1 MARWYGFVPKDE
13 RKNRQWRLDVIRQ
26 AAGSRETREYVWEAC
41 RADTL
46 FYFNGFYWTF
56 DPRLPGD
63 KTVPFITY
71 PFQDR
76 AIERIENSIHHGMDL
91 VIEKSRDLGAS
102 WVCMGVFEKRWHFIP
117 DQEFLVISRD
127 EDSVDKPGKKGSLFG
142 KVDFLHNLTPPWLMP
157 KGWPG
162 EPKKPCRTRGM
173 FVNPDTGATITC
185 SATIA
190 AGGVGDRV
198 TAILFDEFSR
208 HEKGDELDL
217 GTADTTNC
225 RIFNFTAYGEGNAAD
240 RLRRAP
246 GKRKMKLVW
255 WMDPRKNRGLY
266 QWDGDRQKF
275 RYFVCNAESELEE
288 CPPHEYGDWADDP
301 GLPEEG
307 LAPMAF
313 EPHRDGKLR
322 SPEYDHQERRR
333 GNPRWMAINWDIDY
347 VASDN
352 KFFDMKL
359 IRELETEDARD
370 PVWVGDVEV
379 DEGTGEFI
387 GLVQKENG
395 PLKLWCRLDALGNP
409 PKSDLGYAAGV
420 DISTGRGITN
430 SCLMFGDADTGEK
443 VAEYVTPHHPPEKF
457 ARRSFALGYFF
468 LSASGTPALMAWEKC
483 GPGEDFGKSLDELGY
498 SHLYYHSAEL
508 DRVKQNRPRFAGWPP
523 SAARRAILF
532 GEYQVSLRQR
542 RFRNRSSI
550 ALRECSD
557 FIETPI
563 GCEYKQRF
571 AMKKG
576 KGVAAMDTTGAKAN
590 HGDRVTG
597 DALCNAGMIQLGR
610 PKFDRPDEEKQNPA
624 EVFGTLA
631 WRIKRHQREVRNR
644 RDGHIWG

>member
-26 AAGSRETREYVWEAC
+26 AAGSRETRDYIWEAC
-41 RADTL
+41 KADTL

-56 DPRLPGD
+56 DPRLSGD

-71 PFQDR
+71 PFQDN
-76 AIERIENSIHHGMDL
+76 AIEKIENSIHHGMDL

-102 WVCMGVFEKRWHFIP
+102 WMCMGVFEKRWHFLR

-162 EPKKPCRTRGM
+162 DFKHPARTRGM
-173 FVNPDTGATITC
+173 FVNPWTGSTITG

-240 RLRRAP
+240 RLRRDKH
-246 GKRKMKLVW
+246 KRKMRLIW

-275 RYFVCNAESELEE
+275 KYFVCNGRSELEE
-288 CPPHEYGDWADDP
+288 CGPHEYGQWADDP
-301 GLPEEG
+301 GSVEDNVVPRKFD
-307 LAPMAF
+307 PI
-313 EPHRDGKLR
+313 RDGKVR
-322 SPEYDHQERRR
+322 SPEYDRQEVRR

-347 VASDN
+347 VGSDD
-352 KFFDMKL
+352 KFFDMRL
-359 IRELETEDARD
+359 IRELEAEDARP
-370 PVWVGDVEV
+370 PVWVGDVIV
-379 DEGTGEFI
+379 DEATGELLE
-387 GLVQKENG
+387 LVEKPTG
-395 PLKLWCRLDALGNP
+395 SLKLWCRLDAMMKP
-409 PKSDLGYAAGV
+409 ARSEHGYGAGV
-420 DISTGRGITN
+420 DTSHGRGVTN
-430 SCLMFGDADTGEK
+430 SCMMIGDASTGEK
-443 VAEYVTPHHPPEKF
+443 VAEFVTPHLSPEKF
-457 ARRSFALGYFF
+457 ARRAVALGNLF
-468 LSASGTPALMAWEKC
+468 LSDSDAPTLIAWEKV
-483 GPGEDFGKSLDELGY
+483 GPGEQFGDAVQELGY
-498 SHLYYHSAEL
+498 SQIYYHANEL
-508 DRVKQNRPRFAGWPP
+508 QRFTMAKPKFPGWSP
-523 SAARRAILF
+523 SAPRRADLF
-532 GEYQVSLRQR
+532 GDYEMALRQR

-550 ALRECSD
+550 ALRECGD
-557 FIETPI
+557 FLRTPA
-563 GCEYKQRF
+563 GCEYKQ
-571 AMKKG
+571 AKATKG
-576 KGVAAMDTTGAKAN
+576 KIAVGDTTGAKAN

-597 DALCNAGMIQLGR
+597 DALLNAVMVQLGR
-610 PKFDRPDEEKQNPA
+610 PRFDRMEEEQNQA
-624 EVFGTLA
+624 EAFGTRA
-631 WRIKRHQREVRNR
+631 WRMREHKR
-644 RDGHIWG
+644 RDRQRGRIWG